1 MAHVTIYTKPYC
13 PYCMA
18 ARARENTRGFEVQA
32 AQRTPAPRSCSK
44 GAPQPS
50 QTGASRKVM
59 RLQAS
64 AERPWVC
71 VAAPWSSALGGRIRS
86 SNPRAGTPRCGSR
99 GFHSASAAPSR
110 RFMSA
115 PPILFDRA
123 LHRRRLDRAA
133 EGFSAAGFLKARAAD
148 DVVMRLEAIMRSFP
162 LAVDLGARDGAFAR
176 ALLESDARDK
186 IGLLVEADLSAA
198 MLAGRPGP
206 RVQLDEER
214 LPFAEESLDLV
225 VSTLAL
231 HWTND
236 LPGALIQIRQALKPD
251 GLFVGAIFGGAT
263 LTELRQSL
271 IQADS
276 ELSGGA
282 GPRISPFADI
292 LDAAALLQRAGFA
305 LPVADIDRVQV
316 SYAHPLA
323 LIAEVRAMGESSVLA
338 GPDRRPLTRAVL
350 ARACEVYAERF
361 SRPDGRVGA
370 TFEIITMTGWAP
382 HPDQQQPLRP
392 GSAKT
397 RLADALGVPELPAGE
412 QAGS

>member
-1 MAHVTIYTKPYC
+1 
-13 PYCMA
+13 
-18 ARARENTRGFEVQA
+18 
-32 AQRTPAPRSCSK
+32 
-44 GAPQPS
+44 
-50 QTGASRKVM
+50 
-59 RLQAS
+59 
-64 AERPWVC
+64 
-71 VAAPWSSALGGRIRS
+71 
-86 SNPRAGTPRCGSR
+86 
-99 GFHSASAAPSR
+99 
-110 RFMSA
+110 MSA

-176 ALLESDARDK
+176 ALVASDAREK

-198 MLAGRPGP
+198 MLVGRPGP

-236 LPGALIQIRQALKPD
+236 LPGALIQVRRALKPD

-263 LTELRQSL
+263 LTEFRQSL
-271 IQADS
+271 MQADS

-282 GPRISPFADI
+282 GPRVSPFADV

-305 LPVADIDRVQV
+305 LPVADVDRVQV
-316 SYAHPLA
+316 GYAHAMDLVRD
-323 LIAEVRAMGESSVLA
+323 LRAMGETNVLA
-338 GPDRRPLTRAVL
+338 ERRPLSRRLL
-350 ARACEVYAERF
+350 ARAGEVYAERF
-361 SRPDGRVGA
+361 ARPDGRIVA
-370 TFEIITMTGWAP
+370 TFEIVTMTGWAP

-392 GSAKT
+392 GSAKM
-397 RLADALGVPELPAGE
+397 RLADALGVREQSTGEKAG
-412 QAGS
+412 G